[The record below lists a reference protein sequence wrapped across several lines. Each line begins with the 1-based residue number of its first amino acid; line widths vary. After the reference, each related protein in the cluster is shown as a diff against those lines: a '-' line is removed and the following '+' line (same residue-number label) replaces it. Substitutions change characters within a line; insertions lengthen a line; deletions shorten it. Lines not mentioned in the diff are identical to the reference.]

1 MVDGVVEIL
10 ISYFLLVVC
19 VFSFFDS
26 YFSLYRYRVFLKS
39 FFYKFPPQ
47 ELMYI
52 ARETIEDVL
61 QGVVGEGWDAWRVV
75 QRNT

>member
-26 YFSLYRYRVFLKS
+26 YFFLYLKGVKKKYVLFVSCSNNAYFLVNII
-39 FFYKFPPQ
+39 FNIFI
-47 ELMYI
+47 EYI
-52 ARETIEDVL
+52 LHV
-61 QGVVGEGWDAWRVV
+61 
-75 QRNT
+75 